1 MIALVIFLITLLLL
15 FIRPFK
21 LPIWAYSTLGAALVF
36 AFSLLNLDDVKFIFS
51 LVWDSS
57 LTLIALIILCF
68 SLELLGFF
76 EALAHGV
83 LKLSSIPGS
92 KLTPEQKAKTRLES
106 GSGVVTEEKQSSDL
120 LKEGYTPV
128 SQQDELALFQSKHD
142 TYYVSSRKLLLFMLI
157 FVFFLSAFFA
167 NDGAILI
174 ITPIVIALFRL
185 FEHPKK
191 IQILAFFLLSLGF
204 LCDAAS
210 NALIISN
217 LTNIITA
224 NYFELGFTSF
234 AKTMLVPNV
243 FALLAT
249 IAMVF
254 GLYFRRMPD
263 LLEFRNERSSH
274 ISPKLFIFCCL
285 FLGLFVFS
293 LFAGEFLDL
302 NVSVFALTF
311 AAIFWIFAFS
321 MKGKQSFKAL
331 KDAPWGVIVFSFGLY
346 IVVFSLQKNGA
357 GDYIQELYTSL
368 STNTMG
374 QIFGTGFIAAFGS
387 SIFNNLP
394 MVLLG
399 DLALHGLGDTINQA
413 MVYAHLLG
421 CNIGV
426 KLTPIGSLATLL
438 WLGVLAQRGIHI
450 SLKQFFKFGIPTTI
464 GVLFCSLVGLM
475 LVSS

>member
-1 MIALVIFLITLLLL
+1 MIALVIFLFTLLLI

-21 LPIWAYSTLGAALVF
+21 LHIGVYSTLGAVLVF
-36 AFSLLNLDDVKFIFS
+36 AFSLLNLDDTKFIFS

-68 SLELLGFF
+68 SLEILGFF

-83 LKLSSIPGS
+83 LKLSSVPGT
-92 KLTPEQKAKTRLES
+92 KLTQEQKNKTHLES
-106 GSGVVTEEKQSSDL
+106 LGELEQ
-120 LKEGYTPV
+120 EGYKPV
-128 SQQDELALFQSKHD
+128 EEQEELALFQSKHVY
-142 TYYVSSRKLLLFMLI
+142 YYVSSRKLLLFMLI

-174 ITPIVIALFRL
+174 ITPIVIALFKL
-185 FEHPKK
+185 FDHPKK

-210 NALIISN
+210 NALVISN

-224 NYFELGFTSF
+224 NYFEIGFSSF
-234 AKTMLVPNV
+234 AKTMFVPNV

-249 IAMVF
+249 IGMVF

-263 LLEFRNERSSH
+263 LLEFKNERNSN
-274 ISPKLFIFCCL
+274 ISPKIFIVCCI

-302 NVSVFALTF
+302 KVSVFALTF
-311 AAIFWIFAFS
+311 ASIFWIFS
-321 MKGKQSFKAL
+321 LCIKGKQAFKSII
-331 KDAPWGVIVFSFGLY
+331 DAPWGVIIFSFGLY
-346 IVVFSLQKNGA
+346 IVVYALQKNGA
-357 GDYIQELYTSL
+357 GAYLQIMYEHL
-368 STNTMG
+368 STNIIG
-374 QIFGTGFIAAFGS
+374 QVFGTGFVAAIGS

-394 MVLLG
+394 MVLFG
-399 DLALHGLGDTINQA
+399 DLTLHSLGDTIDEV
-413 MVYAHLLG
+413 MVFAHLLG

-438 WLGVLAQRGIHI
+438 WLGVLAQRGINI
-450 SLKQFFKFGIPTTI
+450 SLKQFFKFCIPTTI
-464 GVLFCSLVGLM
+464 GVLFFSLVGLM
-475 LVSS
+475 LIY